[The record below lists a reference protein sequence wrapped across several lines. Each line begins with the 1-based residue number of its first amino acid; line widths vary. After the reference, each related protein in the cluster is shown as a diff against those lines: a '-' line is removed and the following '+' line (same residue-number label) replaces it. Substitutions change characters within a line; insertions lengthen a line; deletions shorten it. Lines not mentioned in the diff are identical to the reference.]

1 MVVSKQRPKL
11 NMENTFEMSTGA
23 DYYGLLLLSPE
34 ICIQCQKIL
43 IYIFFFLTCVRYLKR
58 IIKNMGE
65 QFSSLFNI

>member
-23 DYYGLLLLSPE
+23 DYYELLLLAPE

-43 IYIFFFLTCVRYLKR
+43 IYIYF
-58 IIKNMGE
+58 I
-65 QFSSLFNI
+65 S